1 MKKTKILLSL
11 VMFLLMTTFALG
23 VSNMTGK
30 WQDSRMALI
39 YDATTTIDA
48 NSLQMFVYN
57 NGNFAYD
64 NANVG
69 PAGKTDGLYYPRGT
83 KKTAIYAAGLW
94 IGAKVNNQVRIAMAE
109 YSSEFVPGPMKNGT
123 YQPDKAAFKVYKV
136 KRGDNAGNNP
146 DYRDWPKDQG
156 APVDSLGNPAILGD
170 QFLWSACN
178 DADPAKHT
186 NNSAST
192 APLGI
197 EVQQSTFA
205 YARGGA
211 LGNTIFM
218 KFKFINRG
226 ANRLDSTYVSLWA
239 DPDLGDAGDDLV
251 GCDTLLSLGYC
262 YNSGGDNTYG
272 AAPPAV
278 GFDFFQGPIVPGE
291 PTDSAFSFGRWHY
304 GKKKL
309 GMTAFSKYINGEDP
323 QAASEVYLFMKG
335 YRKLSGQM
343 VPAVDPNGDTT
354 TFVFAGDPQT
364 QVGWLDI
371 LPDDR
376 RFMMTS
382 GPFTMA
388 PGDSQEVVAAVI
400 VGQGADPLN
409 SIGALKLY
417 DRQVQDVFDLNFEIP
432 NPPPSPTIWG
442 RGDAGRIDLSWG
454 SEPVGDVQI
463 SEKLNQEFHFEG
475 FNLYQGESAVGPWH
489 KFATFDEDSYEL
501 VCAIDST
508 TDPEFPETTF
518 CALGLIYGDN
528 VDPAAG
534 GIQRVIIQKGSNSG
548 LTFHTSLTN
557 STIDGS
563 VLNDNVPYFFAVT
576 AYSYDHNHVDYFN
589 TPAGIFLGHLTETLE
604 SPVVSVE
611 VRPHTVVGQLSPTME
626 HVAGES
632 EGEVYVEYLEPAKV
646 TGDKYEVT
654 VNEDLSW
661 NLLRTRIGGAVVPDT
676 LLKDQTNEEDN
687 FDRPT
692 FDGLMFRVV
701 GPPLGIKDVT
711 WVDFDGQVGKRQWL
725 TGDGQFGLSFLGGGL
740 GNMADFWGSTIGPA
754 DYLNVEIRFS
764 KTVTQKA
771 HDFLRGGSPNYGYIG
786 FFDVPF
792 TVWDVTANPE
802 RQLNALIVE
811 NNGAAT
817 FDSTWFPGKDG
828 VAAREYLIVMRS
840 TYTGEPNPDY
850 LLQQANA
857 GEMDMQYLLVP
868 KLIAS
873 IDADTAFKDGQKLVI
888 NATKP
893 ILPADNYVHVSKK
906 VGDADGALISVSLDD
921 VKTVPNPYY
930 SFYQEEVD
938 QFDRIVKFI
947 NLPPVPLKIRIFNIA
962 GDLVRT
968 MERTDIYDAE
978 FVWDLKT
985 DQGLWVA
992 SGVYVWLIEGEGV
1005 GTKYGKMAIFTE
1017 IEQLNVF

>member
-218 KFKFINRG
+218 KFKFINKG
-226 ANRLDSTYVSLWA
+226 PNRLDSTYVSLWA
-239 DPDLGDAGDDLV
+239 DPDLG
-251 GCDTLLSLGYC
+251 GCDTALSLGYC
-262 YNSGGDNTYG
+262 YNSGVDQTYG
-272 AAPPAV
+272 AAPPSV

-291 PTDSAFSFGRWHY
+291 PTDSAFSFGKWHY

-400 VGQGADPLN
+400 IGQGTDPLS
-409 SIGALKLY
+409 SIGALKLV
-417 DRQVQDVFDLNFEIP
+417 DQQVQAVFELNFDIP

-442 RGDAGRIDLSWG
+442 RGDKGRIDVSWG

-463 SEKLNQEFHFEG
+463 SEKLKQEFHFEG

-489 KFATFDEDSYEL
+489 KFATYDDITTHIIVDSL
-501 VCAIDST
+501 TNPDV
-508 TDPEFPETTF
+508 PETTF
-518 CALGLIYGDN
+518 VESPNLIYVEEVN
-528 VDPAAG
+528 PAAG
-534 GIQRVIIQKGSNSG
+534 GIQSVIVQKGSNSG

-557 STIDGS
+557 SQIDGS
-563 VLNDNVPYFFAVT
+563 VLNDNVPYYFAVT
-576 AYSYDHNHVDYFN
+576 AYSFDIKHI
-589 TPAGIFLGHLTETLE
+589 TPVYNQGGILLGDLTETLE
-604 SPVVSVE
+604 SPFVSVE
-611 VRPHTVVGQLSPTME
+611 IRPHTVVGQLSPTMD

-632 EGEVYVEYLEPAKV
+632 EGEVYVEYLEPENV

-654 VNEDLSW
+654 INEDLSF
-661 NLLRTRIGGAVVPDT
+661 NLLRTEHDGSVVFDT
-676 LLKDQTNEEDN
+676 LLKDQTNLEDN
-687 FDRPT
+687 FDRPV

-701 GPPLGIKDVT
+701 GPPPGVSAWEWEDVDGKAT
-711 WVDFDGQVGKRQWL
+711 RRWFTGTDFGG
-725 TGDGQFGLSFLGGGL
+725 SFFGGGL
-740 GNMADFWGSTIGPA
+740 FSGWDWGWGTTVGSA
-754 DYLNVEIRFS
+754 DYVNIEIRFS
-764 KTVTQKA
+764 KTETQKA
-771 HDFLRGGSPNYGYIG
+771 YDYLRGGSTNYGYVG
-786 FFDVPF
+786 YFDCPF
-792 TVWDVTANPE
+792 TIWDMESNPP
-802 RQLNALIVE
+802 RQLNAAFAE
-811 NNGAAT
+811 QNGVYT
-817 FDSTWFPGKDG
+817 YDSTWFPGKNGGDS
-828 VAAREYLIVMRS
+828 REYLFILKS
-840 TYTGEPNPDY
+840 TYSAELDTFYSNRNIRFDAADMPIMYILTPQ
-850 LLQQANA
+850 LVAN
-857 GEMDMQYLLVP
+857 
-868 KLIAS
+868 
-873 IDADTAFKDGQKLVI
+873 IDSDTAFMDGQKLKI
-888 NATKP
+888 TRSKP
-893 ILPADNYVHVSKK
+893 LLPEDRYVHASKK
-906 VGDADGALISVSLDD
+906 VGDANGALISMSLDD

>member
-1 MKKTKILLSL
+1 
-11 VMFLLMTTFALG
+11 
-23 VSNMTGK
+23 
-30 WQDSRMALI
+30 
-39 YDATTTIDA
+39 
-48 NSLQMFVYN
+48 MFVYN

-83 KKTAIYAAGLW
+83 KKTAIFAAGIWL
-94 IGAKVNNQVRIAMAE
+94 GAKVNNQVRIAMAE
-109 YSSEFVPGPMKNGT
+109 YSSEFVPGPMKDGT

-136 KRGDNAGNNP
+136 KRGDNAASNP
-146 DYRDWPKDQG
+146 DYRDWPVDQG
-156 APVDSLGNPAILGD
+156 APVDAEGNPAILGD

-192 APLGI
+192 APLGV

-211 LGNTIFM
+211 LGTTIFM
-218 KFKFINRG
+218 KFKFINKG
-226 ANRLDSTYVSLWA
+226 ASTLESTYVSLWA

-251 GCDTLLSLGYC
+251 GCDTALSLGYC
-262 YNSGGDNTYG
+262 YNSGADQIYG

-291 PTDSAFSFGRWHY
+291 PTDSAYSFGVWNK

-335 YRKLSGQM
+335 YRKLSGVMQ
-343 VPAVDPNGDTT
+343 PAVDPVTGDTT

-364 QVGWLDI
+364 QQGWLDI

-382 GPFTMA
+382 GPFKMA
-388 PGDSQEVVAAVI
+388 PGDSQEVVAAVL

-409 SIGALKLY
+409 SIGALKLV
-417 DRQVQDVFDLNFEIP
+417 DQQAQAVFDLNFEIP

-442 RGDAGRIDLSWG
+442 RGDRGRIDLAWG
-454 SEPVGDVQI
+454 SEPVGDVQL

-475 FNLYQGESAVGPWH
+475 FNLYQGETAVGPWH
-489 KFATFDEDSYEL
+489 KFATYDEDSYEL
-501 VCAIDST
+501 ACTIDSIS
-508 TDPEFPETTF
+508 DPEFPETTF
-518 CALGLIYGDN
+518 CALGLIYGDE

-534 GIQRVIIQKGSNSG
+534 GIQRVIVQKGSNSG
-548 LTFHTSLTN
+548 LTFHTSFTN
-557 STIDGS
+557 HAIDGS
-563 VLNDNVPYFFAVT
+563 VLRDNVPYFFAVT
-576 AYSYDHNHVDYFN
+576 AYSYDKNHVAAFN
-589 TPAGIFLGHLTETLE
+589 NQGGIFLGHLTETLE
-604 SPVVSVE
+604 SPIVSVE
-611 VRPHTVVGQLSPTME
+611 VRPFTVVGQLSPTMD

-632 EGEVYVEYLEPAKV
+632 EGEIYVEYLEPMKV
-646 TGDKYEVT
+646 TGDTYGVT
-654 VNEDLSW
+654 INEDLSW
-661 NLLRTRIGGAVVPDT
+661 NLLRTEHGGAVVSDT
-676 LLKDQTNEEDN
+676 LLKDQTNLADN
-687 FDRPT
+687 FDRPL

-701 GPPLGIKDVT
+701 GPPPGVSAWAWEDVDGKDT
-711 WVDFDGQVGKRQWL
+711 RRWLSSTDFGG
-725 TGDGQFGLSFLGGGL
+725 SFFGGGL
-740 GNMADFWGSTIGPA
+740 FSGWDWGWGTTVGAP

-764 KTVTQKA
+764 KTQTQKA
-771 HDFLRGGSPNYGYIG
+771 YDYLRGGSPNYGYVG
-786 FFDVPF
+786 YFDCPF
-792 TVWDVTANPE
+792 TIWDTESDPP
-802 RQLNALIVE
+802 RQLNAAFVE
-811 NNGAAT
+811 QNGVST
-817 FDSTWFPGKDG
+817 YDSTWFPGKSG
-828 VAAREYLIVMRS
+828 PTSREYLFILNS
-840 TYTGEPNPDY
+840 TYTEQPDAFY
-850 LLQQANA
+850 TEKSIYANSE
-857 GEMDMQYLLVP
+857 EMPIMYILTPQLSTSV
-868 KLIAS
+868 
-873 IDADTAFKDGQKLVI
+873 DADTGFKDGQKFI
-888 NATKP
+888 ITRSKP
-893 ILPADNYVHVSKK
+893 LLPDDQYVHKSLRVAEAN
-906 VGDADGALISVSLDD
+906 GELIGMTLND

-930 SFYQEEVD
+930 NFYQEEVD

-968 MERTDIYDAE
+968 MDRTDIYNSE

-1005 GTKYGKMAIFTE
+1005 GTKYGKMAVFTE